1 MEVEENDL
9 KLSTKFSEY
18 HHKLISESEL
28 FKQKFKGENSDTIE
42 ALLIL
47 DHNHLIFKDRMSIV
61 PYLKRQDIILKE
73 LMEQFPKANIKELQ
87 SKLNRL
93 GFWNE
98 QFVVVLF
105 SSISTIIL
113 FLFNII
119 FLNSLTFGELLIIIL
134 LETLSFASILYGILT
149 YTTLYP
155 CVEENDNIPKIEV
168 TK

>member
-1 MEVEENDL
+1 MKVEENDL

-18 HHKLISESEL
+18 QSKLISDSES
-28 FKQKFKGENSDTIE
+28 FRQKFKDKNSETIE

-47 DHNHLIFKDRMSIV
+47 NHNHLIFKDRMSIV

-87 SKLNRL
+87 SELNRL

-105 SSISTIIL
+105 SSISSITL
-113 FLFNII
+113 FLFNTI
-119 FLNSLTFGELLIIIL
+119 FLNSLSFVELLIIIL
-134 LETLSFASILYGILT
+134 LETLSFASILYSILT

-155 CVEENDNIPKIEV
+155 YVEENDNIPEIEV
-168 TK
+168 KK